1 MKNILIFTLA
11 AFSLFACNAKKKVEN
26 TDDLPKDIAL
36 KPENNLSQQ
45 QDKDELTV
53 AIKNID

>member
-11 AFSLFACNAKKKVEN
+11 AFSLYACNAKKKVEN

-36 KPENNLSQQ
+36 KPVNNLFQK
-45 QDKDELTV
+45 QDKYELTV
-53 AIKNID
+53 TIKKIE